1 MGPAT
6 AIRGFGYVAVVTA
19 HYKDPGEDLQVN
31 KQSTVKPCIR
41 ALLQWAAA
49 MIKVVVRRSAEH
61 VIIHEPSYTTCMTCN
76 WKINSNV
83 LGISTPP
90 SPGALWARRR
100 TLRLSEAM
108 QETKSYDRPTEGSP
122 SFSSVAAMIQ
132 LKQIRTA
139 YHVHSW
145 FVTTAEQVL
154 TTAVK
159 HARYSLHISKAFID
173 SLTEDQSN
181 AGSSQAKV
189 NATHAGEAIESASVK
204 VYVGHSNGLG

>member
-1 MGPAT
+1 
-6 AIRGFGYVAVVTA
+6 
-19 HYKDPGEDLQVN
+19 
-31 KQSTVKPCIR
+31 
-41 ALLQWAAA
+41 
-49 MIKVVVRRSAEH
+49 MIKVMVRRSAEH

-100 TLRLSEAM
+100 TLRSSEAM
-108 QETKSYDRPTEGSP
+108 QETKSYDRPTEGCP

-159 HARYSLHISKAFID
+159 HAHYSLHISKAFIN
-173 SLTEDQSN
+173 SLTEDQSD
-181 AGSSQAKV
+181 AGSS
-189 NATHAGEAIESASVK
+189 
-204 VYVGHSNGLG
+204 